1 MKKGS
6 SRSTESRPDL
16 IDAKI
21 VSPRLA
27 GEISP
32 PFPSR

>member
-6 SRSTESRPDL
+6 SKSTESRSDL

-27 GEISP
+27 GEISSP
-32 PFPSR
+32 